1 MTPELASPSSNY
13 HTTSMEGRLRCRQ
26 ILRLSLTNQYESV
39 IGNVPRYFE
48 LLSREEDKATVSKV
62 VKVSDRGLPCH
73 EFEPS
78 TTKDPPC
85 RGAMHV
91 TSVESSNVLPLMW

>member
-1 MTPELASPSSNY
+1 MRAGIGLWLA
-13 HTTSMEGRLRCRQ
+13 
-26 ILRLSLTNQYESV
+26 
-39 IGNVPRYFE
+39 
-48 LLSREEDKATVSKV
+48 
-62 VKVSDRGLPCH
+62 CH

-91 TSVESSNVLPLMW
+91 KSVESSNVLPMKKRTTTSLLSTKERKKNPSRNKGRRTREEKVNFRPAPSVDAKSNLTVMIFNQSNKFEVR